1 MNMNLID
8 AISNVG
14 KIDALMYAIE
24 RSFFDIEVNPADMKK
39 ADRAMNV
46 FYATWGIVDSL
57 AANLEQLEKDERAAK
72 ADCLSKLGESG
83 DSKE

>member
-24 RSFFDIEVNPADMKK
+24 RSFFDIEVNPADMER

-57 AANLEQLEKDERAAK
+57 SANLEQLEKDERAAK
-72 ADCLSKLGESG
+72 VGHHSQLGEGG
-83 DSKE
+83 DSEE

>member
-57 AANLEQLEKDERAAK
+57 SANLEQLEKDERAAK
-72 ADCLSKLGESG
+72 VGHHSQLGEGG
-83 DSKE
+83 DSEE

>member
-46 FYATWGIVDSL
+46 FYATWGIV
-57 AANLEQLEKDERAAK
+57 EQLEKDERAAK

-83 DSKE
+83 DSEE

>member
-46 FYATWGIVDSL
+46 FYATWEIIDSL
-57 AANLEQLEKDERAAK
+57 SANLEQLEKDERAAK
-72 ADCLSKLGESG
+72 ANCPSKRGEG
-83 DSKE
+83 DDSEE